1 MTKKDY
7 ELIASAF
14 RYGNTIPANENQL
27 YWIVDLLATKLLKD
41 NPRFDRNKFLQ
52 ACGIEVNNVR

>member
-14 RYGNTIPANENQL
+14 RYGNTIPANEHQL
-27 YWIVDLLATKLLKD
+27 YWIADLLATKLLKD
-41 NPRFDRNKFLQ
+41 NPRFNKDKFLT
-52 ACGIEVNNVR
+52 ACGVK